1 MERTTFRYHWLK
13 LRAVA
18 HPTEELAKVRE
29 AVRFVAGLPEE
40 AFAAATTD
48 TPMETHHGLIS
59 HILEATVDRSRALR
73 DVLERVLAIPG
84 ARERLRATLDA
95 RTDED
100 GLFYARLDKQAA
112 AQGRLELTQGED
124 CVQLRLKVEAYPAG
138 RAAALAMLERILESG
153 RP

>member
-1 MERTTFRYHWLK
+1 MERETFRYHWLR

-18 HPTEELAKVRE
+18 HPTEEVTRVRE

-40 AFAAATTD
+40 QFAAMLTD
-48 TPMETHHGLIS
+48 TAMETHHGLAS
-59 HILEATVDRSRALR
+59 HILEAQLDRSRALR

-95 RTDED
+95 RTDEH
-100 GLFYARLDKQAA
+100 GLFYVRLDKQAA
-112 AQGRLELTQGED
+112 AQGRLEVTQGED

-138 RAAALAMLERILESG
+138 RAAALAMLGRLLESG

>member
-1 MERTTFRYHWLK
+1 LERAPLRYHWLR

-29 AVRFVAGLPEE
+29 AVRFVAGLPEAE
-40 AFAAATTD
+40 FAGSAAV
-48 TPMETHHGLIS
+48 TPMETHHGLTS
-59 HILEATVDRSRALR
+59 HLVEASVERSRSLR

-84 ARERLRATLDA
+84 ARERLRATLEA

-100 GLFYARLDKQAA
+100 GLFFVRLDKQAA

-138 RAAALAMLERILESG
+138 REAALALLGRLLESG